1 MKGKNTKHQTTATL
15 LALIPGFGHFYN
27 GQFWQGGAILI
38 VMAAYGFLTAE
49 TIFSGVQGG
58 GLAGLFTLGTVPGQD
73 HSLFFLVEGLL
84 ALVLVAVGI
93 AVYLFSIF
101 NARKNGRLR
110 DEGKPLYSLREQYK
124 SVMNRGFPY
133 LIMAPGLVVMTLAVV
148 FPTVTNIMISL
159 TNYNVNHMP
168 PKKLFGWVGLQNYID
183 MFTMDSWMN
192 ALLHTLSW
200 TVIWTVC
207 ATLLT
212 IGLGS
217 LVAVIVNQKEIR
229 CKRFWRTI
237 IILPWAVPAF
247 ISILMF
253 AVFFNDSFGA
263 MNQQVIPFFDKL
275 LPFLKLSALPWKT
288 QVGFTRL
295 ALILIQGWLGFPY
308 IFVMVTGVLQ
318 SIPSE
323 LYEAA
328 QIDGASRYQQFRRIT
343 LPWVLAATAPVLI
356 TQFTFNFSNFNVIYL
371 FNSGGPVIAGQLTG
385 GTDLLVSW
393 VYKITTESVTREF
406 GMGAAITVF
415 ISLIVMVIALTQ
427 YIRTDAFKGG
437 NER

>member
-159 TNYNVNHMP
+159 TNYNVNH
-168 PKKLFGWVGLQNYID
+168 
-183 MFTMDSWMN
+183 
-192 ALLHTLSW
+192 
-200 TVIWTVC
+200 
-207 ATLLT
+207 
-212 IGLGS
+212 
-217 LVAVIVNQKEIR
+217 IR
-229 CKRFWRTI
+229 Q
-237 IILPWAVPAF
+237 PH
-247 ISILMF
+247 
-253 AVFFNDSFGA
+253 
-263 MNQQVIPFFDKL
+263 
-275 LPFLKLSALPWKT
+275 
-288 QVGFTRL
+288 
-295 ALILIQGWLGFPY
+295 FP
-308 IFVMVTGVLQ
+308 V
-318 SIPSE
+318 
-323 LYEAA
+323 
-328 QIDGASRYQQFRRIT
+328 
-343 LPWVLAATAPVLI
+343 
-356 TQFTFNFSNFNVIYL
+356 
-371 FNSGGPVIAGQLTG
+371 
-385 GTDLLVSW
+385 
-393 VYKITTESVTREF
+393 
-406 GMGAAITVF
+406 
-415 ISLIVMVIALTQ
+415 
-427 YIRTDAFKGG
+427 
-437 NER
+437 